1 MSGNCKHRHF
11 RRTRPVSL
19 VSNTPTAN
27 QTNQA
32 AETDQSQDTLNTDVM
47 QWLSAI
53 VALVGLY
60 LVASPFIFEAT
71 ETAIWNDTLVGTAI
85 FLLGGYNFYRLSK
98 DRLGSSG
105 IASLAALLGLWALIS
120 PYVIEMGST
129 ELARSTVISGLI
141 VALLSAY
148 SAYANNEADMPEP
161 PLSAS

>member
-1 MSGNCKHRHF
+1 M
-11 RRTRPVSL
+11 
-19 VSNTPTAN
+19 SNTPTSN

-32 AETDQSQDTLNTDVM
+32 AETDQSQDTLDTDVM

-71 ETAIWNDTLVGTAI
+71 ETAIWNDRLVGTAI

-98 DRLGSSG
+98 DQLGRSS

-141 VALLSAY
+141 IAVLSAY
-148 SAYANNEADMPEP
+148 SAYANDEADMPEP